1 MASRYG
7 AASQAKVKKVMEER
21 KHGTLRSGRS
31 GRKVT
36 SRKQA
41 IAIGLSEARRAGA
54 RVPKRK
60 TARKRAS

>member
-1 MASRYG
+1 MARAYR

-31 GRKVT
+31 GQRVT
-36 SRKQA
+36 SRGQA
-41 IAIGLSEARRAGA
+41 VVIGLSEACRAGA

-60 TARKRAS
+60 TARTRAS